1 MPKIC
6 RYVHICRIRSGMYW
20 GIFYVTDL
28 YILIYSWYIYCQEW
42 SIVVCIRSYLPV
54 YPPNRMDMAG
64 TDAHTRQAIT
74 GARAT
79 SLQLKRQGLLTKHW
93 MVWWKDHCPRI
104 DMEDQAASARLIR
117 LVTLSILE
125 ACLLPCMHTVRDCS
139 CLASWN
145 QGQATQDAGQAT
157 QGQIRARLTYGF
169 WAKNTCQIRAIF
181 SIRTKTYHNT
191 CQNVT

>member
-6 RYVHICRIRSGMYW
+6 RYVHICRILVVVRSGMHW
-20 GIFYVTDL
+20 DIFYVTDL
-28 YILIYSWYIYCQEW
+28 YVLVYSWYIYGQLW
-42 SIVVCIRSYLPV
+42 SIMVCIRSYLPV
-54 YPPNRMDMAG
+54 YPPHRMDMAG

-74 GARAT
+74 GAWAT

-104 DMEDQAASARLIR
+104 DMEDQAASARLIS

-145 QGQATQDAGQAT
+145 QGQATQDAGDWHNPDILA
-157 QGQIRARLTYGF
+157 GLWQIKHLGSYLSCILPPWLGF
-169 WAKNTCQIRAIF
+169 SRAI
-181 SIRTKTYHNT
+181 
-191 CQNVT
+191 VP